1 MLSENIAK
9 LVQYGIECGLTPE
22 CERTYTTNLLLE
34 VFGEDEYAEPS
45 EEYHNVD
52 LESTLKELLDEACS
66 RGIIEDSIV
75 YRDLFDTKLMN
86 CLMPRP
92 AQVQKE
98 FAEKYEQSP
107 QAATDYFYKLSQD
120 SDYIRRYRVC
130 KDRRWTVESDYGTI
144 DITINLSKPEKDPKA
159 IAAAKNAKVP
169 VAVHFDHGKT
179 IEKITQALEIGF
191 TSVMFDGSHLPLDEN
206 IEFTKKIIEIARKY
220 DASVEAEIGC
230 VGGSEDGSE
239 DIAINCTKPE
249 DAVKFENETSV
260 DELAIAIGNAH
271 GNYKST
277 PKLRFD
283 ILSEVEQKTHTP
295 LVLHGGTG
303 ISPYDF
309 VKCSKTGIKKI
320 NIATATFDRVEQSVR
335 SAYESG
341 SINGYYDL
349 QGAEVEGA
357 YQNAKKHILI
367 FGTDNKA

>member
-1 MLSENIAK
+1 MLVNM
-9 LVQYGIECGLTPE
+9 
-22 CERTYTTNLLLE
+22 
-34 VFGEDEYAEPS
+34 
-45 EEYHNVD
+45 
-52 LESTLKELLDEACS
+52 
-66 RGIIEDSIV
+66 
-75 YRDLFDTKLMN
+75 RDLLSD
-86 CLMPRP
+86 
-92 AQVQKE
+92 AQKGNYAVGSFSVANMEMVLGVIKA
-98 FAEKYEQSP
+98 AEELNAPIILQIAEVRLKQSP
-107 QAATDYFYKLSQD
+107 LE
-120 SDYIRRYRVC
+120 IIGPLMV
-130 KDRRWTVESDYGTI
+130 
-144 DITINLSKPEKDPKA
+144 
-159 IAAAKNAKVP
+159 AAAKNAKVP

-220 DASVEAEIGC
+220 GASVEAEIGC

-249 DAVKFENETSV
+249 DAVKFENETGV
-260 DELAIAIGNAH
+260 DALAIAIGNAH

-303 ISPYDF
+303 ISPDDF

-335 SAYESG
+335 SAYENG

-367 FGTDNKA
+367 FATDNKA

>member
-1 MLSENIAK
+1 MLVNM
-9 LVQYGIECGLTPE
+9 
-22 CERTYTTNLLLE
+22 
-34 VFGEDEYAEPS
+34 
-45 EEYHNVD
+45 
-52 LESTLKELLDEACS
+52 
-66 RGIIEDSIV
+66 
-75 YRDLFDTKLMN
+75 RDLLSD
-86 CLMPRP
+86 
-92 AQVQKE
+92 AQKGNYAVGSFSVANMEMVLGVIKA
-98 FAEKYEQSP
+98 AEELNAPIILQIAEVRLKQSP
-107 QAATDYFYKLSQD
+107 LE
-120 SDYIRRYRVC
+120 IIGPLMV
-130 KDRRWTVESDYGTI
+130 
-144 DITINLSKPEKDPKA
+144 
-159 IAAAKNAKVP
+159 AAAKNSKVP

-179 IEKITQALEIGF
+179 IEKITQALDIGF

-249 DAVKFENETSV
+249 DAVKFENETGV
-260 DELAIAIGNAH
+260 DALAIAIGNAH

-303 ISPYDF
+303 ISPDDF

-367 FGTDNKA
+367 FATDNKA

>member
-1 MLSENIAK
+1 MLVNM
-9 LVQYGIECGLTPE
+9 
-22 CERTYTTNLLLE
+22 
-34 VFGEDEYAEPS
+34 
-45 EEYHNVD
+45 
-52 LESTLKELLDEACS
+52 
-66 RGIIEDSIV
+66 
-75 YRDLFDTKLMN
+75 RDLLSD
-86 CLMPRP
+86 
-92 AQVQKE
+92 AQKGNYAVGSFSVANMEMVLGVIKA
-98 FAEKYEQSP
+98 AEELNAPIILQIAEVRLKQSP
-107 QAATDYFYKLSQD
+107 LE
-120 SDYIRRYRVC
+120 IIGPLMV
-130 KDRRWTVESDYGTI
+130 
-144 DITINLSKPEKDPKA
+144 
-159 IAAAKNAKVP
+159 AAAKNAKVP

-249 DAVKFENETSV
+249 DAVKFENETGV
-260 DELAIAIGNAH
+260 DALAIAIGNAH

-303 ISPYDF
+303 ISPDDF
-309 VKCSKTGIKKI
+309 VRCSKTGIKKI

-367 FGTDNKA
+367 FATDNKA